1 MAAAKLNV
9 SLSAAASSQ
18 QRYSRRLQRSWRTP
32 VCEREFSSVHVLPA
46 SLCGKYMWFV
56 PGRTCLVRWPVR
68 RRLRPGSARTAHRSR
83 TARRSVSST
92 GRGPS
97 SSARTAPRRR
107 SRCTRQAPLAR
118 RRRHVPHAV
127 GRAPVNS
134 DAARDQTFETELKTG
149 TEFSRLMPRPKLWP
163 GDRSKT
169 ETVASPAEPR
179 RNF

>member
-68 RRLRPGSARTAHRSR
+68 RRLRPG
-83 TARRSVSST
+83 
-92 GRGPS
+92 
-97 SSARTAPRRR
+97 SARTAPRRR